1 MIRIETILAQLGA
14 QGVKF
19 WLEGEAL
26 HYRAPRGALNVE
38 NLQVLRARKAEILD
52 FLRAHAADAGAGT
65 TLPPLLARG
74 ATSGPLSHGQ
84 LGLWVLYQL
93 YGGNPA
99 YNIPEALLLRGPLDM
114 EALTKS
120 LRLIARRHAVLRAAV
135 RDDDGTASFAVAAEI
150 TVEIPVVDL
159 IRIDDGER
167 LDRAMQL
174 VNREAHC
181 IFDLRTG
188 PLFKTCLIRLGDRE
202 HIFCF
207 TLHHLIADGWSKGI
221 LSKELA
227 RSYNACRRGRE
238 PDFPPLPI
246 DYLDFAHWQRQIL
259 TDALLE
265 PHIRYWR
272 ETLANLPAPASLPTD
287 RFRPAEPSGRGKVL
301 VRELAS
307 DLSRAIKEQ
316 ARDAGCTL
324 YMALTTLFAEL
335 LRRYR
340 NDSDI
345 VFGTPSANR
354 PFKELYD
361 LLGFFVN
368 SLVIRVAADG
378 RLSFTELL
386 ARVRQT
392 TLDAFAHQIV
402 PFEKV
407 VEALPGQRSQNFSPL
422 FQIGFVLQD
431 GAIEPPLLDGLQVEP
446 ILIERT
452 TAKYDLS
459 LIAVETGDRI
469 VLEWEYA
476 TDLFDEATIHHL
488 AASFARLAEEAMQRP
503 AAALQSLC
511 ACDAAQR
518 ELVAGSWS
526 RSHSVA
532 VPDVCLQQLFAAA
545 AGKYPDRPAVVCG
558 DHHLSYHQLD
568 QRSAA
573 IALRLQREGVGPETI
588 AAVCLGQSVDL
599 IAAILGVLKAGGA
612 YLPLDPSHP
621 PGRLRTMLEDS
632 EARVILA
639 AGHSGM
645 ALPPGVTLVDPY
657 RIPAAGGEVF
667 QAERQVRPD
676 NLAYLIYTSGST
688 GTPKGVMI
696 EHRSVVNL
704 LAGLDEAVYSR
715 YPGPQQVSLFA
726 AAVFDASVQQI
737 FAALCGGHTL
747 HVLEPAARD
756 NAALLL
762 DYWREAAVT
771 VADGTPTLL
780 RLLLEAGLAEAEGLA
795 LKQLIIG
802 GEPLPYETMR
812 KLRAGTFGRSL
823 AVTNIYGPT
832 ECCVDVTALDC
843 PVDGLPEQTVMPI
856 GRPLANSETY
866 ILDDQGQPVPPGM
879 PGELYL
885 GGPSV
890 GRGYLGRDDLT
901 AERFIASPFAKGSPK
916 GSRLY
921 RTGDRVRF
929 LSDGII
935 AFLGRTDNQ
944 VKIRGFRIELGEIE
958 HCLRQCPM
966 VRDAVVCAAGTEPQD
981 RTLVAYLAVDD
992 EGVSLE
998 DLHRALEQRLPHY
1011 MIPGRFFTLA
1021 SLPRNA
1027 SGKVDRSALAALDL
1041 VALKKDSADFCPPRT
1056 EREKLLSSL
1065 WQEVLHIDPPGID
1078 DNYFVLGGDSI
1089 KALQI
1094 VSRLRKH
1101 GCRLA
1106 LKDIFQFPTIGRLA
1120 PRINEGSVA
1129 AVRLPAVGRVPL
1141 TAIQSWFFTQFKATP
1156 HHFHQAVL
1164 LHAKK
1169 RLDEAALR
1177 MSLQALLR
1185 HHDAL
1190 RSRFVAAETGE
1201 WQQEVMAHDLP
1212 VRFVLVDCRRDPLA
1226 LERLREHSFVTMNST
1241 DLTAGPLF
1249 AAVLYHLDDGDRLL
1263 LTAHHLVVDAVS
1275 WRILL
1280 QDLHTAYR
1288 QSLVGG
1294 EIDLGAKTTSFKEWA
1309 ERLAA
1314 HNFSLVPGRTMPGH
1328 GLSRSPYDD
1337 TQPFTYGE
1345 RCRCSRLLS
1354 PDLSQSLHTDVHRAY
1369 RTGITDIL
1377 VCAFGRAVQREAGI
1391 GRFAITL
1398 ESHGRE
1404 PLSDDIELDRTVGWF
1419 TAMHSMEIDCGSPED
1434 IGGTIASAQAAIR
1447 RAQAIAGRPS
1457 PLPSILFNYLG
1468 DFDAELSSELF
1479 TRAAE
1484 KIGPVIDPRATVP
1497 FALEVTGMC
1506 FDGSM
1511 ELAIEHG
1518 PSVEASRI
1526 ATLMELWAAELQTLV
1541 DHAAAVA
1548 ANGVPSTIDSA
1559 GLGIDEV
1566 HSFLNIFTG
1575 N

>member
-1 MIRIETILAQLGA
+1 MIRIETILSQLGA
-14 QGVKF
+14 KGVKF

-26 HYRAPRGALNVE
+26 HYRAPRGALNAE
-38 NLQVLRARKAEILD
+38 SLQVLRARKAEILD
-52 FLRAHAADAGAGT
+52 FLRAHAAEAGPGT
-65 TLPPLLARG
+65 TLPPLIARG

-93 YGGNPA
+93 YGGNAA
-99 YNIPEALLLRGPLDM
+99 YNIPEALLLRGPLDR
-114 EALTKS
+114 EALTES

-135 RDDDGTASFAVAAEI
+135 HDDDGNVSFAVAAEI
-150 TVEIPVVDL
+150 AVEIPVVDL
-159 IRIDDGER
+159 SRIDDGER
-167 LDRAMQL
+167 MDRAMQI
-174 VNREAHC
+174 VNREANC
-181 IFDLRTG
+181 TFDLRTG

-227 RSYNACRRGRE
+227 VSYNSCRHGRE
-238 PDFPPLPI
+238 PDFTPLPV
-246 DYLDFAHWQRQIL
+246 DYLDFACWQRQLL
-259 TDALLE
+259 TDELLE

-301 VRELAS
+301 VRELAPE
-307 DLSRAIKEQ
+307 LSRAIKEQ
-316 ARDAGCTL
+316 ARVAGCTL
-324 YMALTTLFAEL
+324 YMALATLFAEL

-340 NDSDI
+340 NDGDI

-431 GAIEPPLLDGLQVEP
+431 GAIEPPLLDGLRVEP
-446 ILIERT
+446 IPIERT

-476 TDLFDEATIHHL
+476 TDLFDEATIDHL
-488 AASFARLAEEAMQRP
+488 AASFRQLAEQAMRRP
-503 AAALQSLC
+503 AAPLQSLC
-511 ACDAAQR
+511 SCDAAQR
-518 ELVAGSWS
+518 ALVAGNWS
-526 RSHSVA
+526 RSRAVA
-532 VPDVCLQQLFAAA
+532 VPALCLHQLFAAA
-545 AGKYPDRPAVVCG
+545 AEKNPDRPAVVCG
-558 DHHLSYHQLD
+558 ERRLTYRQLD
-568 QRSAA
+568 ERSAA
-573 IALRLQREGVGPETI
+573 IALRLQREGVGPDTI
-588 AAVCLGQSVDL
+588 IAVCLDQSVDM
-599 IAAILGVLKAGGA
+599 ISAILAILKAGGA
-612 YLPLDPSHP
+612 YLPLDPGHP
-621 PGRLRTMLEDS
+621 ADRLRTMLEDS
-632 EARVILA
+632 GARVVLA
-639 AGHSGM
+639 AGHSGLV
-645 ALPPGVTLVDPY
+645 LPPGVTIIDPG
-657 RIPAAGGEVF
+657 RIPVAGGESF
-667 QAERQVRPD
+667 QAERPVRPD

-704 LAGLDEAVYSR
+704 LAGLEEAVYSR

-737 FAALCGGHTL
+737 FGALCGGHTL
-747 HVLEPAARD
+747 HVLEPATRD
-756 NAALLL
+756 NAAMLLE
-762 DYWREAAVT
+762 YWRTAAVT

-795 LKQLIIG
+795 LRHLIIG

-812 KLRAGTFGRSL
+812 KLRAGTCGHGL
-823 AVTNIYGPT
+823 VVTNIYGPT

-843 PVDGLPEQTVMPI
+843 PVDVLPEQPVMPI
-856 GRPLANSETY
+856 GRPLANTETY
-866 ILDDQGQPVPPGM
+866 ILDDQGLPVPPGM
-879 PGELYL
+879 AGELYL

-901 AERFIASPFAKGSPK
+901 AERFVASPFAG

-929 LSDGII
+929 LGDGTI

-944 VKIRGFRIELGEIE
+944 IKIRGFRIELGEIE
-958 HCLRQCPM
+958 HCLRRIPA
-966 VRDAVVCAAGTEPQD
+966 VRDAVVCVADQ
-981 RTLVAYLAVDD
+981 TLVAYLAVGAD
-992 EGVSLE
+992 ESVTLE
-998 DLHRALEQRLPHY
+998 ALHRALEQRLPHY

-1021 SLPRNA
+1021 ALPRNA
-1027 SGKVDRSALAALDL
+1027 SGKVDRSALTTLDL
-1041 VALKKDSADFCPPRT
+1041 VSLKKESTDSCLPRT

-1065 WQEVLHIDPPGID
+1065 WQEVLHIEPPGID

-1101 GCRLA
+1101 GYRLA
-1106 LKDIFQFPTIGRLA
+1106 LRDIFQFPTIGRLG
-1120 PRINEGSVA
+1120 PRITEGSA
-1129 AVRLPAVGRVPL
+1129 AAARLPATGRVVL
-1141 TAIQSWFFTQFKATP
+1141 TAIQSWFFTQFKATL

-1164 LHAKK
+1164 LYAKK
-1169 RLDEAALR
+1169 RLDEEALR
-1177 MSLQALLR
+1177 MSLAALLR
-1185 HHDAL
+1185 HHDVL
-1190 RSRFVAAETGE
+1190 RSRFVAAGTGE
-1201 WQQEVMAHDLP
+1201 WLQEVMDDDQP
-1212 VRFVLVDCRRDPLA
+1212 VRFELIDCRPEPQA
-1226 LERLREHSFVTMNST
+1226 GERMREHSFATMQGT
-1241 DLTAGPLF
+1241 DLTVGSLF
-1249 AAVLYHLDDGDRLL
+1249 AAVLYRMNDGDRLL

-1288 QSLVGG
+1288 GSLSGT
-1294 EIDLGAKTTSFKEWA
+1294 EIELGAKTTSFKEWA
-1309 ERLAA
+1309 ERTMA
-1314 HNFSLVPGRTMPGH
+1314 NGRQSSP
-1328 GLSRSPYDD
+1328 LPLRSPYDAGP
-1337 TQPFTYGE
+1337 PFTYGE
-1345 RCRCSRLLS
+1345 RRRCRRLL
-1354 PDLSQSLHTDVHRAY
+1354 PPELSNALHTDVHRAY

-1377 VCAFGRAVQREAGI
+1377 VCAFGRAVQRETCI

-1398 ESHGRE
+1398 EGHGRQ
-1404 PLSDDIELDRTVGWF
+1404 PLSGDIELDRTVGWF
-1419 TAMHSMEIDCGSPED
+1419 TAMYPVIIDCSAPED
-1434 IGGTIASAQAAIR
+1434 IGGTIGSVQAAIR
-1447 RAQAIAGRPS
+1447 RARAAAGRPS
-1457 PLPSILFNYLG
+1457 PLPAILFNYLG
-1468 DFDAELSSELF
+1468 DFDAELNSELF
-1479 TRAAE
+1479 TRASE
-1484 KIGPVIDPRATVP
+1484 EIGPVIDPRAFVP

-1506 FDGSM
+1506 LGGSM
-1511 ELAIEHG
+1511 ELSIEYG
-1518 PSVEASRI
+1518 PSIETTRI
-1526 ATLMELWAAELQTLV
+1526 ATLMEFWVAELQTLV
-1541 DHAAAVA
+1541 DHATAVA
-1548 ANGVPSTIDSA
+1548 ASGAVPSIIDSA

-1566 HSFLNIFTG
+1566 NSFLHTFTG
-1575 N
+1575 S